1 VQLALASLK
10 LPRARAFFQKAKQT
24 MTGWIAIAISI
35 IALIFSLPSL
45 VLFVG
50 LIVPPTEHSRPQ
62 EARPRSEDGAARI
75 GRAGLPAD

>member
-1 VQLALASLK
+1 
-10 LPRARAFFQKAKQT
+10 
-24 MTGWIAIAISI
+24 MTCWIAIAISI
-35 IALIFSLPSL
+35 MALIFSLPSL

-62 EARPRSEDGAARI
+62 EAPPRSEDSAARI